1 MAPKK
6 KTPKKS
12 KKKSMKPKKS
22 AKKAASS
29 KTAAR
34 KKAPLKKAPPAKKS
48 AKNMSKSGGRGR
60 SSAAFEPKGSRVK
73 HEKKPVRTATADLP
87 GANHENADELLDDG
101 SVFEVEIVE
110 GVEEVSDADLSDLK
124 PSETP
129 DDDSSEE
136 Y

>member
-12 KKKSMKPKKS
+12 NKKSSKPKKS

-29 KTAAR
+29 KTAAK
-34 KKAPLKKAPPAKKS
+34 KKAPLKKASPAKKP
-48 AKNMSKSGGRGR
+48 AKKMSKSSGR
-60 SSAAFEPKGSRVK
+60 SRGSEAFEPKSTRIK
-73 HEKKPVRTATADLP
+73 HEKKPVRTATSDLP
-87 GANHENADELLDDG
+87 GANEENADELLEDG

-110 GVEEVSDADLSDLK
+110 GVEDVSDADLSDLK
-124 PSETP
+124 TSETP
-129 DDDSSEE
+129 DDDSSED